1 MKKFYMILAA
11 LLIGSMC
18 FAQEILIPMV
28 KWDKP
33 INGFNNRSAWV
44 GNLASGGYASI
55 EAGYEYG
62 IAPKQFDANISGTI
76 TKVKFYHD
84 ISEADGITNTSYTIK
99 IYTNYS
105 FGGSYASQGFY
116 DITADATVYTQNYTA
131 TESGWQEV
139 PLTTPYAITSTNFF
153 VAIQC
158 AGKSYLPI
166 GGEAT
171 AVLGQSYFQVD
182 MSSYNLGTKWTA
194 PNVFD
199 QARTLYNV
207 GMAVYVDDGGSEVVA
222 SDFEAKLFGG
232 LEYDEE
238 NQQLQLTPAP
248 AQYTIG
254 TTDDLVIYPFY
265 QNNGPSVA
273 TSGTLTAT
281 VKLGGTSFGT
291 SATRTFTTDN
301 PAEVGGGYNTFYE
314 STYGAVTIT
323 AAEMDAMGLGNTFDV
338 CYEISYD
345 GNDPVTANNSF
356 CIPVTRT
363 DAVCDI
369 QAKLYTDA
377 QLTAEVG
384 GTMTL
389 AADENFTVYPVIL
402 NVGPDAAAGTLTLDV
417 QVEGISVLQ
426 TGPQSMSL
434 ASNPLQVNDPMNL
447 MPSGFTY
454 TPEQMSEI
462 LSALGITDNT
472 FEVCLISS
480 YSGNDPNTNNNT
492 KCVTVTRQTVA
503 VEENIAA
510 SVSVYPN
517 PANDMFTV
525 ANAEGATIV
534 VVNSLGQVVSSIE
547 NAASNQTI
555 DASNFANGT
564 YFVKVNESVIKINV
578 VK

>member
-11 LLIGSMC
+11 LLIGSVC

-207 GMAVYVDDGGSEVVA
+207 GMAVYVDDGGSEVIA

-265 QNNGPSVA
+265 ANNGPSVA
-273 TSGTLTAT
+273 TSGTLTST
-281 VKLGGTSFGT
+281 IKLGGTTFGT
-291 SATRTFTTDN
+291 PATKTFTTDA
-301 PAEVGGGYNTFYE
+301 PAQVGGGYDTFYE

-323 AAEMDAMGLGNTFDV
+323 AAEMDAMGLGSTFEV

-345 GNDPVTANNSF
+345 GNDNVTGNNTV

-363 DAVCDI
+363 NAVCDI

-377 QLTAEVG
+377 QGTAEVG
-384 GTMTL
+384 ATLTL
-389 AADENFTVYPVIL
+389 AADQDFVVYPAIF
-402 NVGPDAAAGTLTLDV
+402 NAGPDAAAGTVTLDV
-417 QVEGISVLQ
+417 QMDGASLVG
-426 TGPQSMSL
+426 GAQSMSL
-434 ASNPLQVNDPMNL
+434 ASQPIAAND
-447 MPSGFTY
+447 FT
-454 TPEQMSEI
+454 TIMQNGALTI
-462 LSALGITDNT
+462 SAALLDQYQITGT
-472 FEVCLISS
+472 FEVCLIAN
-480 YSGNDPNTNNNT
+480 YSGNDPNTENNT

-503 VEENIAA
+503 VEENIAEA
-510 SVSVYPN
+510 VSVYPN

-534 VVNSLGQVVSSIE
+534 VVNSLGQVVASIE

-564 YFVKVNESVIKINV
+564 YFVKVNENVIKINV

>member
-1 MKKFYMILAA
+1 MILAA
-11 LLIGSMC
+11 LLIGSVC
-18 FAQEILIPMV
+18 FAQNLNVPFHKMGTPV
-28 KWDKP
+28 
-33 INGFNNRSAWV
+33 NGAERSGYV
-44 GNLASGGYASI
+44 GNLSGGIYVSMAAGQEYA
-55 EAGYEYG
+55 
-62 IAPKQFDANISGTI
+62 IAPKQFDANLSGTI
-76 TKVKFYHD
+76 TKVKFYHGT
-84 ISEADGITNTSYTIK
+84 DGGATNASYTIK
-99 IYTNYS
+99 IYNNINLT
-105 FGGSYASQGFY
+105 GQYAAYGYY
-116 DITADATVYTQNYTA
+116 DISSCGTAAYTQDYTA
-131 TESGWQEV
+131 TEEGLQEV
-139 PLTTPYAITSTNFF
+139 ELNTPFTVPSGDFW
-153 VAIQC
+153 VAIHLNN
-158 AGKSYLPI
+158 AGNMYV
-166 GGEAT
+166 GGEAS
-171 AVLGQSYFQVD
+171 AVEGQYYMQADATSQGLGHLWIAPK
-182 MSSYNLGTKWTA
+182 LGN
-194 PNVFD
+194 PS
-199 QARTLYNV
+199 TLYSCTL
-207 GMAVYVDDGGSEVVA
+207 AVYVDDGQAEVVA
-222 SDFEAKLFGG
+222 SDFEAKLFDI
-232 LEYDEE
+232 EIED
-238 NQQLQLTPAP
+238 NQAHLTQAP
-248 AQYTIG
+248 DQYTIG

-265 QNNGPSVA
+265 QNNGPSIA

-281 VKLGGTSFGT
+281 IKLGGSTYGDPVVVT
-291 SATRTFTTDN
+291 YTAEN
-301 PAEVGGGYNTFYE
+301 PCGMTGWESFYE
-314 STYGAVTIT
+314 STYAAVTIT

-338 CYEISYD
+338 CYEVSYN
-345 GNDPVTANNSF
+345 GNDPISANNSF

-363 DAVCDI
+363 NAVCDI

-377 QLTAEVG
+377 QLTTEVG

-389 AADENFTVYPVIL
+389 AADDDFTVYPVIL

-454 TPEQMSEI
+454 TPDQMDQI
-462 LSALGITDNT
+462 LAALGITDNT

-492 KCVTVTRQTVA
+492 KCVTVTRETVA

-564 YFVKVNESVIKINV
+564 YFVKVNENVIKINV